1 MPNNTYLIKS
11 RMKKLTNLLGGGSY
25 TTPDIEIHSVT
36 AEQGFFVSNNPD
48 LDYGGAG
55 AAGEIG
61 DGGNY
66 EL

>member
-1 MPNNTYLIKS
+1 
-11 RMKKLTNLLGGGSY
+11 MKKTYKFVGGSY
-25 TTPDIEIHSVT
+25 TTPDIEIHSVA

-61 DGGNY
+61 DGGKY